1 MRAAYSKNFQ
11 MRDKEPK
18 WQGELQS
25 LTEMVMKNSYHSSRQ
40 HVDNLVE
47 NTSTSIFLMKE
58 HAKL

>member
-1 MRAAYSKNFQ
+1 MMRN
-11 MRDKEPK
+11 KEPK